1 MRKSKKI
8 PKIDVIDVKVILHS
22 VDFKLQQYTSESSV
36 FIIVDCLGQMEHVP
50 KDVKKD
56 VIPGFIK
63 QYLYTSIYK
72 YKSVR
77 DIGQGFCYVYMN

>member
-22 VDFKLQQYTSESSV
+22 VDFKVQQYTSKSSF
-36 FIIVDCLGQMEHVP
+36 FIIADCLGQMEHVP

-63 QYLYTSIYK
+63 
-72 YKSVR
+72 
-77 DIGQGFCYVYMN
+77 

>member
-1 MRKSKKI
+1 MIKSKKI

-22 VDFKLQQYTSESSV
+22 VDFKLQQYTSKSSV

-63 QYLYTSIYK
+63 QYLYTNIYK

-77 DIGQGFCYVYMN
+77 DFVMFI